1 VAKPDKFDWKP
12 GDLERVAEAPKPTR
26 YRLLKQQHTI
36 GKGIDAKLGVSL

>member
-26 YRLLKQQHTI
+26 YRLLKPLPEEI
-36 GKGIDAKLGVSL
+36 KKKLKARKT